1 MNKTIKWIG
10 GLVIILVVIV
20 LITSQQSGQTNI
32 TEPIKIGVITPLTGD
47 YSIVGEEVQKGIE
60 LAVSQLGKQGVKI
73 SVVCEDDQLDPKNT
87 VTAAN
92 KLITIDKVDFVVVFS
107 VEEAKPIFSLFNN
120 AKIPLLV
127 LFDSN
132 NAIKSAGPY
141 IFSNGFST
149 EKTGELMADYA
160 FNTLKLKKIA
170 IVSHVDE
177 WSKII
182 TESFKNKFIDD
193 GGVVVYNDSVQ
204 IGTSDFRSII
214 LKIKNAKPD
223 GIYFPLIPFD
233 AIDFIKQINQYNI
246 SVPML
251 SGDGLFQSI
260 IDAVGKLSDNI
271 YYTNGYLEN
280 SDLLQLYKSKYQ
292 KYPDTLLF
300 VASGYDGILKVGKS
314 LSSSKNI
321 KTIFDNIFGLV
332 KTADRI
338 EKIYRVES
346 GKSIEVK

>member
-214 LKIKNAKPD
+214 
-223 GIYFPLIPFD
+223 
-233 AIDFIKQINQYNI
+233 
-246 SVPML
+246 
-251 SGDGLFQSI
+251 
-260 IDAVGKLSDNI
+260 
-271 YYTNGYLEN
+271 
-280 SDLLQLYKSKYQ
+280 
-292 KYPDTLLF
+292 
-300 VASGYDGILKVGKS
+300 
-314 LSSSKNI
+314 
-321 KTIFDNIFGLV
+321 
-332 KTADRI
+332 
-338 EKIYRVES
+338 
-346 GKSIEVK
+346 